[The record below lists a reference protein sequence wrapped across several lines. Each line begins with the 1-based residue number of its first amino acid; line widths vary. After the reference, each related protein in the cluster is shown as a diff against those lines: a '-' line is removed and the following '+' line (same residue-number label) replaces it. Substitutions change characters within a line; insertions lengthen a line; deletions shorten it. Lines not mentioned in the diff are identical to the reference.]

1 MSTSHDDFE
10 VLCALAAAGDLTRA
24 EHAAL
29 REHLENCIACQGR
42 LIEMRRLAI
51 PLLFAQQLKTPGKQ
65 LRKGMQER
73 FAERAIREGIP
84 LRPRPRGVGFNALGM
99 VTVVLVVLLLVT
111 ATLQHSPARRPVV
124 DTAVAEFA
132 QVSAPLHNP
141 NSVASLPVPARVRRI
156 RTERRSSSAAFPV
169 GKPELP
175 AIELVALSGHQF
187 TFTVSSRNVGM
198 RAYPSSTTIRLP
210 EVVPSLTFA
219 HRAPGL
225 SLDTTSEVF
234 RHNAP
239 HLLAES
245 ERGASAPIYFRSNLA
260 SQSLDLDT
268 YRNMLKAN
276 FRTNGFVLIHTLLPE
291 TTSQERSQ

>member
-1 MSTSHDDFE
+1 MSRSHDEFE
-10 VLCALAAAGDLTRA
+10 VLCALAASGDLTRTEYA
-24 EHAAL
+24 DL
-29 REHLENCIACQGR
+29 REHLRDCLSCQGC
-42 LIEMRRLAI
+42 LLEMRRLAI

-65 LRKGMQER
+65 LRKGLQER

-84 LRPRPRGVGFNALGM
+84 LSPRSQGVGLSALVV

-111 ATLQHSPARRPVV
+111 ATLQHSPARRPFV
-124 DTAVAEFA
+124 DAGVAESA
-132 QVSAPLHNP
+132 QVSAPLHTA
-141 NSVASLPVPARVRRI
+141 NSLASLPVPARLRRI
-156 RTERRSSSAAFPV
+156 RRDRRSSSAVSPV
-169 GKPELP
+169 TKPELP
-175 AIELVALSGHQF
+175 AIELAALSGHQF
-187 TFTVSSRNVGM
+187 TFTISSRNAGM
-198 RAYPSSTTIRLP
+198 RAYPSSTTISLP

-245 ERGASAPIYFRSNLA
+245 DHGASAPIHFRSNLA
-260 SQSLDLDT
+260 SQSLDLNT

-276 FRTNGFVLIHTLLPE
+276 FKTNGFELIHNFVPE
-291 TTSQERSQ
+291 AAEQERSQ

>member
-1 MSTSHDDFE
+1 MSTSHADFE
-10 VLCALAAAGDLTRA
+10 VLCALAASGDLTKT

-29 REHLENCIACQGR
+29 REHLKNCIACQSR
-42 LIEMRRLAI
+42 LVEMRRLAI
-51 PLLFAQQLKTPGKQ
+51 PLMLVQQRKTPGKQ

-84 LRPRPRGVGFNALGM
+84 LRPRSQGIGVNALGM
-99 VTVVLVVLLLVT
+99 VTVVLVALLLVT
-111 ATLQHSPARRPVV
+111 AKLQHSLARRLVV
-124 DTAVAEFA
+124 DTGVAESA
-132 QVSAPLHNP
+132 QVSAPLQNP
-141 NSVASLPVPARVRRI
+141 NSIASIPVPARVRRI
-156 RTERRSSSAAFPV
+156 RRDRRSSSAVSPV
-169 GKPELP
+169 ARPELP
-175 AIELVALSGHQF
+175 AIELAALSGHQF
-187 TFTVSSRNVGM
+187 TFTLASRNLGM
-198 RAYPSSTTIRLP
+198 P

-219 HRAPGL
+219 RRAPGL

-245 ERGASAPIYFRSNLA
+245 EHGASAPIHFRSNLS

-268 YRNMLKAN
+268 YRNTLKAN
-276 FRTNGFVLIHTLLPE
+276 FKTNGFELIHNVVPG

>member
-10 VLCALAAAGDLTRA
+10 VLCALAASGDLTNA
-24 EHAAL
+24 EHTAL
-29 REHLENCIACQGR
+29 REHLKNCIACQSR
-42 LIEMRRLAI
+42 LAEMRRLAI
-51 PLLFAQQLKTPGKQ
+51 PLLFAQQLKTPGRQ

-84 LRPRPRGVGFNALGM
+84 LRPRSQGVGVNALGM

-124 DTAVAEFA
+124 DTGVAESA
-132 QVSAPLHNP
+132 QVSAPLHKP
-141 NSVASLPVPARVRRI
+141 NSIASLPVPARVRRI
-156 RTERRSSSAAFPV
+156 RRDRRSASAVLPEA
-169 GKPELP
+169 KPELP
-175 AIELVALSGHQF
+175 AIEPTALSGHQF
-187 TFTVSSRNVGM
+187 TFTLSSRNLGM
-198 RAYPSSTTIRLP
+198 P

-219 HRAPGL
+219 RRAPGL

-239 HLLAES
+239 QLLAES
-245 ERGASAPIYFRSNLA
+245 EHGAFAPTHFRSNLS

-268 YRNMLKAN
+268 YRNTLKAN
-276 FRTNGFVLIHTLLPE
+276 FKTNGFELIHNVVPG

>member
-10 VLCALAAAGDLTRA
+10 VLCALAASGDLTKT

-29 REHLENCIACQGR
+29 REHLKNCIACQSR
-42 LIEMRRLAI
+42 LVEMRRLAI
-51 PLLFAQQLKTPGKQ
+51 PLLLTQRRKTPGKQ

-84 LRPRPRGVGFNALGM
+84 LRPRSQGIGSNALGT

-111 ATLQHSPARRPVV
+111 ATLQHRPARRSVV
-124 DTAVAEFA
+124 DTGVAESA
-132 QVSAPLHNP
+132 QVSAPLQNP
-141 NSVASLPVPARVRRI
+141 NSIASIPVPARVRRI
-156 RTERRSSSAAFPV
+156 RRDRRSSSAVSPV
-169 GKPELP
+169 ARPELP
-175 AIELVALSGHQF
+175 PIEPAALSGHQF
-187 TFTVSSRNVGM
+187 TFTLASRNLGM
-198 RAYPSSTTIRLP
+198 P

-225 SLDTTSEVF
+225 SLDTTTEVF

-239 HLLAES
+239 QLLAES
-245 ERGASAPIYFRSNLA
+245 EHGAFAPTHFRSNLS

-268 YRNMLKAN
+268 YRNTLKAN
-276 FRTNGFVLIHTLLPE
+276 FKTNGFELIHNAVPG

>member
-1 MSTSHDDFE
+1 MSTSHADFE
-10 VLCALAAAGDLTRA
+10 VLCALAASGDLTKT

-29 REHLENCIACQGR
+29 REHLKNCIACQSR
-42 LIEMRRLAI
+42 LVEMRRLAI
-51 PLLFAQQLKTPGKQ
+51 PLMLVQQRKTPGKQ

-84 LRPRPRGVGFNALGM
+84 LRPRSQGIGVNALGM

-124 DTAVAEFA
+124 DTGVAESA
-132 QVSAPLHNP
+132 QVSAPLQNP
-141 NSVASLPVPARVRRI
+141 NSIASIPAPARIRRI
-156 RTERRSSSAAFPV
+156 RRDRRSPSAVSPV
-169 GKPELP
+169 AKPELP
-175 AIELVALSGHQF
+175 AIELAALSGHQF
-187 TFTVSSRNVGM
+187 AFTLASRNPGM
-198 RAYPSSTTIRLP
+198 P

-234 RHNAP
+234 RYNPP

-245 ERGASAPIYFRSNLA
+245 EQGASAAIHFQSNLA
-260 SQSLDLDT
+260 SQSLDLGP
-268 YRNMLKAN
+268 YRNTLRAN
-276 FRTNGFVLIHTLLPE
+276 FKTNGFALIHNVVPG

>member
-1 MSTSHDDFE
+1 MSTSHDEFE
-10 VLCALAAAGDLTRA
+10 VLCTLAASGDLNRT

-29 REHLENCIACQGR
+29 REHLRDCISCQSY
-42 LIEMRRLAI
+42 LLEMRRLAI
-51 PLLFAQQLKTPGKQ
+51 PLLLAQQLKTPSKQ
-65 LRKGMQER
+65 LRRGMQER
-73 FAERAIREGIP
+73 FAERAIRSGIP
-84 LRPRPRGVGFNALGM
+84 LSPRSQGGGVNALGM

-111 ATLQHSPARRPVV
+111 ATLQHSPPRRPVV
-124 DTAVAEFA
+124 DIGVAEFA
-132 QVSAPLHNP
+132 QVSPLHNP
-141 NSVASLPVPARVRRI
+141 NNIASPPVPAKVRRI
-156 RTERRSSSAAFPV
+156 RRDRRSSSAV
-169 GKPELP
+169 SSITKPEVP
-175 AIELVALSGHQF
+175 AIQLAALSGHQF
-187 TFTVSSRNVGM
+187 TFTLSSRNAGT

-245 ERGASAPIYFRSNLA
+245 EHGASAPIHFRSNLA

-268 YRNMLKAN
+268 NRNTLKGN
-276 FRTNGFVLIHTLLPE
+276 FKTNGFELIHTFVPE
-291 TTSQERSQ
+291 TAGQERSQ

>member
-1 MSTSHDDFE
+1 MSTGHDDFE
-10 VLCALAAAGDLTRA
+10 VLCALAASGDLTKA

-29 REHLENCIACQGR
+29 REHLENCIACQSR
-42 LIEMRRLAI
+42 LVEMRRLAV
-51 PLLFAQQLKTPGKQ
+51 PLLFAQQLKIPGKQ

-84 LRPRPRGVGFNALGM
+84 LRPRSQGVGFNALGM

-124 DTAVAEFA
+124 DTAVAESA

-156 RTERRSSSAAFPV
+156 RRDRRSPSAAAPV
-169 GKPELP
+169 TRPELP
-175 AIELVALSGHQF
+175 GIELAALSGHQF
-187 TFTVSSRNVGM
+187 TFTLASKNLATH
-198 RAYPSSTTIRLP
+198 AYPSSTTIRLP

-239 HLLAES
+239 HLLAAS
-245 ERGASAPIYFRSNLA
+245 EHGASAPIYFRSNLA
-260 SQSLDLDT
+260 SQGLDLDT
-268 YRNMLKAN
+268 YRNTLKAN
-276 FRTNGFVLIHTLLPE
+276 LKTNGFELIHNVVPG
-291 TTSQERSQ
+291 TTSQER

>member
-1 MSTSHDDFE
+1 MSVSHDDFE
-10 VLCALAAAGDLTRA
+10 VLCALAASGGLTRT

-29 REHLENCIACQGR
+29 REHLRDCISCQSY
-42 LIEMRRLAI
+42 LADMHRLAV
-51 PLLFAQQLKTPGKQ
+51 PLLLAQQLKTPGRQ

-73 FAERAIREGIP
+73 FAERAIRSGIP
-84 LRPRPRGVGFNALGM
+84 LRPRSQGVGVHALGM

-111 ATLQHSPARRPVV
+111 ATLRHSATMKPVDDNGV
-124 DTAVAEFA
+124 TEPA
-132 QVSAPLHNP
+132 QVSAPLHNS
-141 NSVASLPVPARVRRI
+141 NSIASLPMPARIRRVRGD
-156 RTERRSSSAAFPV
+156 RRLSSAVSPGA
-169 GKPELP
+169 KPEVP
-175 AIELVALSGHQF
+175 VIELAALSGHQF
-187 TFTVSSRNVGM
+187 TFKLASRNLGM
-198 RAYPSSTTIRLP
+198 P

-245 ERGASAPIYFRSNLA
+245 EHGASAPVHFRSNLA

-268 YRNMLKAN
+268 YRNAFK
-276 FRTNGFVLIHTLLPE
+276 TNEFELIHNFVPG
-291 TTSQERSQ
+291 TSGQERSQ